1 MAISKTRKPKKTEN
15 WEKVNRL
22 IEQLERDL
30 VRLKRAIPA
39 SSRAPRAKNSA
50 RKKIKSLYGMFP
62 PSDTTWEDFRMA
74 RASWSRRLDDL

>member
-1 MAISKTRKPKKTEN
+1 MAISKTRKSKKTED
-15 WEKVNRL
+15 WKKVNRL

-30 VRLKRAIPA
+30 NRLKRAVPV
-39 SSRAPRAKNSA
+39 SSRAPRGKTPA
-50 RKKIKSLYGMFP
+50 RKKTKSLYGMFP

>member
-1 MAISKTRKPKKTEN
+1 MAISKTRKPKKTED
-15 WEKVNRL
+15 WKKVQRL

-30 VRLKRAIPA
+30 NRLKRAVPK
-39 SSRAPRAKNSA
+39 SSRAPRAKPTT
-50 RKKIKSLYGMFP
+50 RKKAKSLYGMFP